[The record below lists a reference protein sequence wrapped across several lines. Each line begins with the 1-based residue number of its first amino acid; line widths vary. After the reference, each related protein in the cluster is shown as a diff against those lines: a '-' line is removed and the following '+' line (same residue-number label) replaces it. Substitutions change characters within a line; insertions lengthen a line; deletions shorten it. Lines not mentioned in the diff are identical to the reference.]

1 MNFFLGNRSGS
12 SEPENNFIIMKD
24 EEGEGDEKML
34 KWHGPMI
41 SVQMC
46 IRVTKPI
53 IQRTASSDPDTAR
66 VVNFMELSA
75 TFQLTAE

>member
-1 MNFFLGNRSGS
+1 
-12 SEPENNFIIMKD
+12 MKD

-53 IQRTASSDPDTAR
+53 IQRTASSDP
-66 VVNFMELSA
+66 E
-75 TFQLTAE
+75 

>member
-1 MNFFLGNRSGS
+1 MQINFFLGNRSGS

-66 VVNFMELSA
+66 VVNLWNYRQF
-75 TFQLTAE
+75 FN